1 MSLANFIPGKASP
14 VTDAVTMESMSEEAL
29 AQIITVALESTCTD
43 EELDSLT
50 EGTQAVTEG
59 VGGFEPVLERS
70 IVKLDK
76 TAKKQ
81 REYKLAVLHVAKEMG
96 LKEYKQWC
104 TIRKM
109 DTLLMR
115 KMEKRC
121 ATKAKAYMRE
131 AAKKAKESKKGPF
144 KKVADRLTRS
154 QRNTQIA
161 MSGDT
166 QIPAQ
171 LKSQTSAIAAKLQN
185 N

>member
-1 MSLANFIPGKASP
+1 M
-14 VTDAVTMESMSEEAL
+14 
-29 AQIITVALESTCTD
+29 
-43 EELDSLT
+43 
-50 EGTQAVTEG
+50 
-59 VGGFEPVLERS
+59 
-70 IVKLDK
+70 KLDK
-76 TAKKQ
+76 SAKKQ
-81 REYKLAVLHVAKEMG
+81 RDYKLAVLHVAKEMG

-109 DTLLMR
+109 DILLMR

-144 KKVADRLTRS
+144 KKAADRLTRS

-166 QIPAQ
+166 QIPGQ
-171 LKSQTSAIAAKLQN
+171 LKSQTSAIASKLQA
-185 N
+185 